1 MGVDDSSSAASRCL
15 LIAASGLLLLLVTSC
30 TSALKE
36 PAPIVPAAAP
46 AAMSADDEL
55 RAAEADFSRR
65 PDREAVAR
73 AREGFLAA
81 ARADETRV
89 EGLLGAMR
97 ASAWLV
103 EHEADAARREALA
116 TEAVQLGQWCQRRAS
131 GNAECDYRLALA
143 VGQQARE
150 RPATAVDGLKVMVG
164 LLEKTA
170 VAAPG
175 LDGSGPDRVLAL
187 VLLRA
192 PGWPA
197 GPGDLEAALGRAQR
211 AAGRD
216 PDFPPNQ
223 LVLGEALRANGR
235 PDEAREAY
243 RRALTLAE
251 RRMAADP
258 DAAGWRDEAART
270 LASP

>member
-1 MGVDDSSSAASRCL
+1 MG
-15 LIAASGLLLLLVTSC
+15 C

-36 PAPIVPAAAP
+36 PVPIVPAAAP
-46 AAMSADDEL
+46 AAMSVDDEL

-65 PDREAVAR
+65 PDGEAVAR

-81 ARADETRV
+81 AGADETRV

-97 ASAWLV
+97 ASAWQV
-103 EHEADAARREALA
+103 EHEADGARREALA
-116 TEAVQLGQWCQRRAS
+116 AEAVQLGQWCQRRAS

-164 LLEKTA
+164 LLERTA
-170 VAAPG
+170 AAAPD

-197 GPGDLEAALGRAQR
+197 GPGDPEAGLEHARR
-211 AAGRD
+211 AAERAPG
-216 PDFPPNQ
+216 FPPNQ
-223 LVLGEALRANGR
+223 LVLCEALRAAR
-235 PDEAREAY
+235 LSVEARAACA
-243 RRALTLAE
+243 RAKVLAADLLA
-251 RRMAADP
+251 RGDP
-258 DAAGWRDEAART
+258 DAAEWLAEAAKT
-270 LASP
+270 MASF